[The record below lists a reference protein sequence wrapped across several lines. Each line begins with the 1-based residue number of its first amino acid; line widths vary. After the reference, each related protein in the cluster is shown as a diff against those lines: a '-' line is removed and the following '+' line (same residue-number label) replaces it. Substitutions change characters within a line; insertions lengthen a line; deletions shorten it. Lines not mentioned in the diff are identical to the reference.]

1 MPFSCYLERTTNLE
15 PKCSLSFLR
24 AASTFSLSSKLAM
37 ASPDGLPSLLRIT
50 LTDKHFASGKKN
62 SFISFS
68 VALKG
73 NPDIFRLNS
82 LSNLEL
88 LLEKVAGAVSN
99 VKFMYLSQIE
109 KNLKNKLDG
118 GFYLELILTM
128 TSTIKVNIGPPPF
141 RIVVVTTHVGIWPLS
156 LRCLLLTF
164 RSYPA
169 YLWIVIS

>member
-128 TSTIKVNIGPPPF
+128 TSTIKVNIGPP
-141 RIVVVTTHVGIWPLS
+141 
-156 LRCLLLTF
+156 LLEL
-164 RSYPA
+164 
-169 YLWIVIS
+169 L